1 MTPQSHSCRSALI
14 GSTGIAELPP
24 RGQGGFFPG
33 HPVRHESVRE
43 QLQVFLDF
51 VIETIITWLFAQK
64 PAHPR
69 RERPQPRLSTCPA
82 YLSLVLFKPQHAA
95 DHGGNALPVFR
106 FHLELLP
113 AAPADGIELR
123 LAVVLGVP
131 HSAVIHPCCCSR
143 SNAV

>member
-33 HPVRHESVRE
+33 HPLRHESVRE

-69 RERPQPRLSTCPA
+69 RERPQPRLSTCPHT
-82 YLSLVLFKPQHAA
+82 YPS
-95 DHGGNALPVFR
+95 
-106 FHLELLP
+106 
-113 AAPADGIELR
+113 
-123 LAVVLGVP
+123 
-131 HSAVIHPCCCSR
+131 SCSSR
-143 SNAV
+143 STRPITVEMRSQFSVSTSNCFRPRLLME